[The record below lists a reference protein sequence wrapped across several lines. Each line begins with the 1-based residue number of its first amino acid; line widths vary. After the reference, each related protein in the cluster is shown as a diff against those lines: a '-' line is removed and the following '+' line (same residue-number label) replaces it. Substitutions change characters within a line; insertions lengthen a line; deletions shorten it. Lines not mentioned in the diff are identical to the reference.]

1 MSFTLYQSGILH
13 GLPDRL
19 VIERDGVSLGDF
31 FLELAELYGEQ
42 VLEEVLDGDGN
53 VAGEA
58 LVILNGG
65 VIHPPQALAAK
76 IPPGS
81 ELVISALIAGG

>member
-1 MSFTLYQSGILH
+1 MPFTLYQSGILP

-19 VIERDGVSLGDF
+19 VFEQDDITVGDLF
-31 FLELAELYGEQ
+31 RALSQRYGDEA
-42 VLEEVLDGDGN
+42 LEEALDDAGG
-53 VAGEA
+53 VAEGA
-58 LVILNGG
+58 LVILNG
-65 VIHPPQALAAK
+65 VIIRPPEVLATK